1 MRRILYSTVFLITFF
16 LPAYAGGPDQG
27 RLPAWEKGMLDI
39 HCISTGC
46 GNCTFFLLPDG
57 TTMLVDA
64 GDIRRPDVRASAP
77 KPDSTRSPGEWIADY
92 ILDCI
97 PAGKAP
103 VLDYALV
110 THFHDDH
117 IGCPMNARRVA
128 PEGGYP
134 LSGITEVGTLIPIRT
149 FIDRG
154 KDYPEKV
161 ARFLEFYQSFLDWQC
176 AHAGMVYEKARV
188 GASEQISLVN
198 EPDAYP
204 DFRIRIL
211 FANGE
216 IAHRN
221 KEKAAKSL
229 YKGKDYP
236 GENNLSV
243 GFRLNYGRFSYYSGG
258 DISGIGHTGKP
269 DPKSMESEV
278 ARLIGPVDVAVMNHH
293 GNRDTQNEDFVA
305 TLKPRV
311 WIGLCWGIR
320 HPGEEVIRR
329 ISSRYVYPGD
339 RDIYTTYMAPATR
352 EFMGRYTT
360 DYKSFSGHIV
370 IRVHPGGEDFEIYI
384 LEDDTPEKNIITH
397 TSYHSDTITTDQSSS
412 LNHKP

>member
-1 MRRILYSTVFLITFF
+1 MIRRILSVLAFLTGLLF
-16 LPAYAGGPDQG
+16 PAYAGGPTPG

-46 GNCTFFLLPDG
+46 GNCSFFILPDG
-57 TTMLVDA
+57 TTLLVDA
-64 GDIRRPDVRASAP
+64 GDLKRPDARASVP
-77 KPDSTRSPGEWIADY
+77 KPDSTRSPGEWIVNY
-92 ILDCI
+92 ILDCM
-97 PAGKAP
+97 PSGRTP

-117 IGCPMNARRVA
+117 LGNPVNARRVA

-154 KDYPEKV
+154 KAYPDKM
-161 ARFLEFYQSFLDWQC
+161 APFLDFYQRFLDWQC
-176 AHAGMVYEKARV
+176 MHEGMVYEQARV
-188 GASEQISLVN
+188 GSRDQITLVN
-198 EPDAYP
+198 DPADYP
-204 DFRIRIL
+204 DFGIRIL

-221 KEKAAKSL
+221 KEKVAKSL

-243 GFRLNYGRFSYYSGG
+243 GFRLDYGHFSYYSGG

-269 DPKSMESEV
+269 DPKSMESLT

-305 TLKPRV
+305 TLRPRV

-339 RDIYTTYMAPATR
+339 RDIFTTYMAPATQ

-370 IRVHPGGEDFEIYI
+370 IRVHPGGEDFEVYV
-384 LEDDTPEKNIITH
+384 LDDGTTKKEIVFHH
-397 TSYHSDTITTDQSSS
+397 TYQTD
-412 LNHKP
+412 